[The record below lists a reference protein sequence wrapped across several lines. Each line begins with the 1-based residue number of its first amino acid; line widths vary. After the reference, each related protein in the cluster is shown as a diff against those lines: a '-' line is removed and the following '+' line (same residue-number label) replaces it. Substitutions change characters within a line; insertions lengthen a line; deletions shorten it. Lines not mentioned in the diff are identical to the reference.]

1 MARTFAEP
9 VTDDHHPSSCQVRSD
24 CSTPWCSSPRRT
36 THSPG
41 GSGKCKSPHWG
52 QLHAHS
58 VNTHNDYHCPS
69 QAPLISN
76 SSPKPF
82 PSLYRVGQ
90 GEHPFRAL
98 KRGGAT
104 CSCYPY
110 LPFGRQISIFT
121 ELNWEK
127 VTFPGSHLIGSSSPM
142 CKLPKFPRQILV
154 LGRRVGSQDL
164 RTS

>member
-1 MARTFAEP
+1 M
-9 VTDDHHPSSCQVRSD
+9 
-24 CSTPWCSSPRRT
+24 
-36 THSPG
+36 
-41 GSGKCKSPHWG
+41 
-52 QLHAHS
+52 
-58 VNTHNDYHCPS
+58 
-69 QAPLISN
+69 ISN

-98 KRGGAT
+98 KKRR
-104 CSCYPY
+104 CYPY

-127 VTFPGSHLIGSSSPM
+127 VTFPGSRLIGSSSPM
-142 CKLPKFPRQILV
+142 RKLPKFPRQILV